1 MDFLCKKSW
10 KILEIF
16 ANFLKNIE
24 FYAKF
29 DRFSVKFLQNYA
41 LFTKIF
47 RKSWKIYPK
56 AARRTE
62 ILHKFSENLHKNVR
76 FLNF

>member
-16 ANFLKNIE
+16 QNFSKNMS

-29 DRFSVKFLQNYA
+29 DGFSVKFLQNYA
-41 LFTKIF
+41 RVTKIF

-56 AARRTE
+56 SCAMY
-62 ILHKFSENLHKNVR
+62 KN
-76 FLNF
+76 FA